1 VSGPADSTP
10 RASTPPASTLA
21 ASAPAESTPE
31 AEFLRGA
38 DDLLLD
44 FDRATVVFNEMVRG
58 FRALVDLGPT
68 VTVFGSARL
77 GEDDPYYQLARLT
90 GRRLAEAG
98 FTVMTGGGPGI
109 MEAAN
114 RGAQEGGGLSVGCNI
129 HLPHEQTPNPYL
141 DRTLIFE
148 YFHVRKVMLIK
159 YSSGFMFMPGGL
171 GTMDEVFETLTL
183 MQTDKVSYFPC
194 VAMGVEFW
202 RPLIGFVEESMLA
215 SGTLSRG
222 EIDMELTDDP
232 DVAIDYIR
240 DRLAAARR

>member
-1 VSGPADSTP
+1 MTDPGKTRPAP
-10 RASTPPASTLA
+10 
-21 ASAPAESTPE
+21 TPE
-31 AEFLRGA
+31 TEFLRGA

-58 FRALVDLGPT
+58 FRALFDLGPT

-77 GEDDPYYQLARLT
+77 GEDDPYYQLARRT

-114 RGAQEGGGLSVGCNI
+114 RGAREGGGLSVGCNI

-141 DRTLIFE
+141 DRTLTFE
-148 YFHVRKVMLIK
+148 YFHVRKVMLVK
-159 YSSGFMFMPGGL
+159 YSSGFIFMPGGL
-171 GTMDEVFETLTL
+171 GTLDEVFETLTL
-183 MQTDKVSYFPC
+183 MQTDKVLDFPC
-194 VAMGVEFW
+194 VAMGVDFW
-202 RPLIGFVEESMLA
+202 QPMIGFVEDSMLA
-215 SGTLSRG
+215 RGTLSGG

-232 DVAIDYIR
+232 DTAIDYIR
-240 DRLAAARR
+240 GRLAAGRG

>member
-1 VSGPADSTP
+1 MPDPEQTL
-10 RASTPPASTLA
+10 PPPTS
-21 ASAPAESTPE
+21 EV
-31 AEFLRGA
+31 EFLRGA

-44 FDRATVVFNEMVRG
+44 LDRATVVFNEMVRG

-77 GEDDPYYQLARLT
+77 GEDDPNYQLARRT

-114 RGAQEGGGLSVGCNI
+114 RGAREGGGLSVGCNI
-129 HLPHEQTPNPYL
+129 HLPHEQEPNPYL
-141 DRTLIFE
+141 DRSLTFE
-148 YFHVRKVMLIK
+148 YFFVRKVMLVK
-159 YSSGFMFMPGGL
+159 YSSGFIFMPGGF
-171 GTMDEVFETLTL
+171 GTMDEIFETLTL
-183 MQTDKVSYFPC
+183 MQTEKVSNFPC

-202 RPLIGFVEESMLA
+202 RPLIGFVEDSMLA
-215 SGTLSRG
+215 KGTVSRG

-232 DVAIDYIR
+232 EVAIDYIR
-240 DRLAAARR
+240 NRLSAARG

>member
-1 VSGPADSTP
+1 MTDPGK
-10 RASTPPASTLA
+10 TPPA
-21 ASAPAESTPE
+21 PTPE
-31 AEFLRGA
+31 TEFLRGA

-77 GEDDPYYQLARLT
+77 GEEDPYYQLARLT

-114 RGAQEGGGLSVGCNI
+114 RGAKEGGGLSVGCNI

-141 DRTLIFE
+141 DRSLTFE
-148 YFHVRKVMLIK
+148 YFHVRKVMLVK
-159 YSSGFMFMPGGL
+159 YSSGFIFMPGGL
-171 GTMDEVFETLTL
+171 GTLDEVFETLTL
-183 MQTDKVSYFPC
+183 MQTDKVLDFPC
-194 VAMGVEFW
+194 VAMGVDFW
-202 RPLIGFVEESMLA
+202 QPMIGFVEDSMLA
-215 SGTLSRG
+215 RGTVSRG
-222 EIDMELTDDP
+222 EMDMELTDDP
-232 DVAIDYIR
+232 DTAIHYIR
-240 DRLAAARR
+240 GRLAAGRG